1 MKPIRVIGMGMS
13 RADLTARH
21 LAIIDQA
28 DILVGGRRHLEYFA
42 EVRARKKEITKDLK
56 GTVAYIK
63 RRMRDK
69 AIVVLA
75 SGDPLFFGI
84 GSLLSKS
91 LGADNVVIYPNVSS
105 VAAAFA
111 RIKEPWQDAAV
122 ISLHGRQRKRDFIK
136 AVRKTETVAV
146 LTDPDNHPGR
156 LAQIC
161 IDHGITDL
169 QICVLEQLGTDTE
182 QHEWYDLHAAAA
194 KQFSQPNLVIF
205 RRTAP
210 RQAIK
215 RTLHLGMPETCFDH
229 QRGLI
234 TKAEVRTVTL
244 AKLCLATDHVLW
256 DLGAGS
262 GSIAVEASMFI
273 KKGKIYA
280 VEKDP
285 ARIAHIRTNQK
296 RFGIKNLEIIQA
308 VLPDGLANLSRPDR
322 IFIGG
327 GGKAVADI
335 IRAASA
341 YLRPAGIMVVN
352 TVLINSIDTAV
363 RTLETLG
370 FQTNTV
376 QVQINRSRNMPW
388 GQRFKAESPV
398 WIVAGER
405 K

>member
-21 LAIIDQA
+21 LAIIDRA
-28 DILVGGRRHLEYFA
+28 DILVGGRRHLEYFP

-69 AIVVLA
+69 TIVVLA

-105 VAAAFA
+105 IAAAFA

-122 ISLHGRQRKRDFIK
+122 VSLHGRQRQRDFIK
-136 AVRKTETVAV
+136 AVRKTDTVAV
-146 LTDPDNHPGR
+146 LTDPDHHPGR

-194 KQFSQPNLVIF
+194 KHFSQPNLVIF

-210 RQAIK
+210 RPAGK

-244 AKLCLATDHVLW
+244 AKLCLATEHVLW

-262 GSIAVEASMFI
+262 GSIAVEASIFI

-296 RFGIKNLEIIQA
+296 RFGVKNLEIIQA

-322 IFIGG
+322 VFIGG

-341 YLRPAGIMVVN
+341 YLRPGGVVVVN
-352 TVLINSIDTAV
+352 TVLINSVDTAV
-363 RTLETLG
+363 RTLKTLG
-370 FQTNTV
+370 FKTNTV

-398 WIVAGER
+398 WIVAAER

>member
-1 MKPIRVIGMGMS
+1 MKPISVIGMGMS

-21 LAIIDQA
+21 LAIIDRA
-28 DILVGGRRHLEYFA
+28 DILVGGRRHLEYFP

-56 GTVAYIK
+56 GTLAYIK

-69 AIVVLA
+69 TLVVLA

-91 LGADNVVIYPNVSS
+91 LGADNVLIYPNVSS

-122 ISLHGRQRKRDFIK
+122 ISLHGRQRKRDLIK
-136 AVRKTETVAV
+136 AVRKTDTVAV
-146 LTDPDNHPGR
+146 LTDPDNHPAR
-156 LAQIC
+156 LAQTC

-169 QICVLEQLGTDTE
+169 RICVLEQLGTDTE
-182 QHEWYDLHAAAA
+182 QHGWYDLHAAAG
-194 KQFSQPNLVIF
+194 KHFSQPNLVIF
-205 RRTAP
+205 RRTEP
-210 RQAIK
+210 RQATK
-215 RTLHLGMPETCFDH
+215 RAVHLGMPEAGFDH
-229 QRGLI
+229 HRGLI
-234 TKAEVRTVTL
+234 TKAEVRAVTL
-244 AKLCLATDHVLW
+244 AKLCLATNHVLW

-262 GSIAVEASMFI
+262 GSIAVEASVFI

-285 ARIAHIRTNQK
+285 ARIAHIHTNKK
-296 RFGIKNLEIIQA
+296 RFGVKNLEIIQA
-308 VLPDGLANLSRPDR
+308 VLPDGLADLTRPDR

-327 GGKAVADI
+327 GGKDVADI
-335 IRAASA
+335 IRTASA
-341 YLRPAGIMVVN
+341 YLRPAGVMVVN
-352 TVLINSIDTAV
+352 TVLINSIETVV

-376 QVQINRSRNMPW
+376 QLQINRSRNMPW

-398 WIVAGER
+398 WIIAGEQ